1 MINKEYMFIVYN
13 YTINMNTHKSNDV
26 GNRDK
31 SYSIDS
37 TSHTID
43 SDSTHSSRHSSFEI
57 CFTLEDTSNNQID
70 VYEKIKSEKTTTDN
84 KSTPKPIPKPIKYI
98 TRRKR
103 DHRCNHNIA
112 YSPPDMVEYLQK
124 LMIYTNTHK

>member
-1 MINKEYMFIVYN
+1 
-13 YTINMNTHKSNDV
+13 MNTHKSNDV

-57 CFTLEDTSNNQID
+57 CFTIEDTSNNQID
-70 VYEKIKSEKTTTDN
+70 VYEKIKSEKKTTTDN
-84 KSTPKPIPKPIKYI
+84 KPIPKPIKYI

-103 DHRCNHNIA
+103 EHNCKHNVA
-112 YSPPDMVEYLQK
+112 YSPPDMAEYLQK
-124 LMIYTNTHK
+124 LMIYTNKHK